1 MSWHSTRLSPALLL
15 ALWAG
20 CGRAPQPKP
29 QPGTIPALY
38 RFDDNLAS
46 AGTVSAPQAAPSAT
60 AVADP
65 VVWKNF
71 RSPQDVTWDLLRG
84 RMGVRNDELIVKG
97 EGSSPVIVSP
107 GTFPIDWSLYEAVRI
122 RMMAEGG
129 REVKIK
135 IGDDEFQQPLAP
147 PRVYKVY
154 RFDLHIESAPRG
166 SRPLAIMPTDS
177 LFALTAISFIEL
189 TPRKLAFAGAAGRQ
203 FVGKQDEYR
212 NTLYVHSPSTVTFE
226 VPVPPSGR
234 LHFGMG
240 IAEKG
245 RPVTFRLLAGAE
257 NTELFAKKVEDP
269 GIWEDADADLSRYAN
284 RRVKLVF
291 RTESESSDGVGFWAN
306 PRITAGPPR
315 QRPNILLYMIDT
327 LRADHSNLYG
337 YARDTT
343 PFLKKLGDKGLVFD
357 DCHAQA
363 TWTKPSVASLL
374 TSIYSFTHGM
384 VNDYDTIPQGATTL
398 AEQLRAAGYVTAGV
412 VSNPFAG
419 KASGLQ
425 RGFDYMMEYPVVH
438 RYRTDAADRGTDS
451 AALNKVVMP
460 WLERHKD
467 EPFFLYAHTTDPHA
481 PYRPPAGFEEKFA
494 NPAETAEFNRDYAR
508 LRDKRQYGGGT
519 VVSRAGCARDGI
531 DPDRFI
537 RRAIDRYDGEI
548 LHNDHS
554 LELLAG
560 KLKELGILD
569 NTLIVVVSDH
579 GEEFWEHGW
588 TAHGHSVYQELTH
601 CVFLMW
607 NPKLLPV
614 ARRIA
619 EPAQLVDVMPTVLD
633 LLGIQPQGIMEGQ
646 SLGPLAKGQPFQR
659 KGPVMSSR
667 FAHPKARPTGF
678 VPENRTDSF
687 AILTSDWKLIYRD
700 KAKAAGLN
708 PVELYDRKNDRTD
721 SANVAAGRPEQA
733 KRMMAE
739 VNQWIDAQKQVK
751 IMLGP
756 RGTTTLD
763 PQTIERLRSL
773 GYLGGAPT
781 K

>member
-1 MSWHSTRLSPALLL
+1 MCSSLNLLTTGILL
-15 ALWAG
+15 ALCAG
-20 CGRAPQPKP
+20 CSRQQQREQPASS
-29 QPGTIPALY
+29 GAALF
-38 RFDDNLAS
+38 RFDDELGSDAK
-46 AGTVSAPQAAPSAT
+46 VSASEVASSAS
-60 AVADP
+60 VADP

-71 RSPQDVTWDLLRG
+71 HNSQDVTWDLLRG
-84 RMGVRNDELIVKG
+84 RMGVRNGDLIVKG

-107 GTFPIDWSLYEAVRI
+107 GKFSIDWSLYEAVRI

-135 IGDDEFQQPLAP
+135 IGDEEYQQPLGP

-154 RFDLHIESAPRG
+154 RFEVHIDSAPRG
-166 SRPLAIMPTDS
+166 SRPLAVMPTDG
-177 LFALTAISFIEL
+177 LFDLTAISFIEL
-189 TPRKLAFAGAAGRQ
+189 TPRKLGFIQAAGRQ

-212 NTLYVHSPSTVTFE
+212 NTLYVHSPSSVTFE
-226 VPVPPSGR
+226 LPIPKDGR
-234 LHFGMG
+234 LHFGVG
-240 IAEKG
+240 IADKRG
-245 RPVTFRLLAGAE
+245 PVTFRVFADATGK
-257 NTELFAKKVEDP
+257 ELYTKRVEDA
-269 GIWEDADADLSRYAN
+269 GVWEDAEADLSAYAN
-284 RRVKLVF
+284 RKIKLVF
-291 RTESESSDGVGFWAN
+291 QTDSDKPGAVGFWAN
-306 PRITAGPPR
+306 PLVITKAR
-315 QRPNILLYMIDT
+315 KSRPNILLYMIDT

-537 RRAIDRYDGEI
+537 GRAIDRYDGEI